1 MSDLGWC
8 QATTT
13 AQAFGSSWASS
24 TWSCQ
29 RRATREVDGE
39 RLCWQ
44 HARIAERSK
53 QEAGRG

>member
-1 MSDLGWC
+1 V
-8 QATTT
+8 TT

-29 RRATREVDGE
+29 RKATREVDGE

-44 HARIAERSK
+44 HAKIVEKSK